1 MAHGRKLVV
10 RHRSF
15 PSHQALGSMFSGVA
29 ARVWKRANVAV
40 GQGEWDGMAAST
52 LRGTALIS
60 GQAGGEVLHADV
72 GLSFMGGVDASS
84 GRVIDVHHPLCG
96 QSVAGKVLCIPSG
109 RGSCSGSLVI
119 FELLMNGHAPA
130 ALVFRHKETILTLG
144 VLIAGELF
152 QRGIPVVQLDEAG
165 FAALAGVSHA
175 RIDGEQVVAVEG
187 PVAVAPTFT
196 LPKPDPSDF
205 TLADIDR
212 RFLAG
217 EFGEAARIA
226 MRIIL
231 QTARIEGATALL
243 DVDTAHLDG
252 VFYQGPA
259 GLQFAQRLCD
269 LGARVRVPTTMNA
282 VCVDR
287 RQWRAQGVDK
297 VLGEGTDAL
306 AEAYAVM
313 GAQPTYTCAPYLLDP
328 APKAGQNIAWGES
341 NAVVFANSVLGA
353 RTLKYPDYLDILV
366 ALTGRAPA
374 ADCYL
379 DEGRR
384 ARVRI
389 DLPPLGALDD
399 LFFPLLGYHVGKIAT
414 NEIPLICG
422 LEGRA
427 VSLDDL
433 KAFGAAFATTSAAP
447 MFHVLG
453 ITPEATTATAVLADA
468 ARVVTVTPQ
477 DLAETWEEL
486 NIARTPDVDL
496 VSLGNPHFS
505 LTEFEALAR
514 LCEGRNK
521 AEKVQLIVTCG
532 RDVLAQAKAR
542 GFINVMRKFGG
553 QVLNDTCWCFISAP
567 VVAPSVRNIATNSGK
582 YAHYGPPA
590 TGKAFHFASLA
601 RCVDAACTGRID
613 MTLPDWCRT
622 G

>member
-1 MAHGRKLVV
+1 
-10 RHRSF
+10 
-15 PSHQALGSMFSGVA
+15 
-29 ARVWKRANVAV
+29 
-40 GQGEWDGMAAST
+40 MAASV
-52 LRGTALIS
+52 LHGKALIA
-60 GQAGGEVLHADV
+60 GQASGAVLHAET
-72 GLSFMGGVDASS
+72 GLSFMGGVDAAS

-175 RIDGEQVVAVEG
+175 RIDGDRVEAVEG
-187 PVAVAPTFT
+187 PVDVASTFV
-196 LPKPDPSDF
+196 LPKPDPGDF
-205 TLADIDR
+205 ALSEVDR

-217 EFGEAARIA
+217 ELGEAARVA
-226 MRIIL
+226 MRIVL
-231 QTARIEGATALL
+231 QTARIEGAAGLV
-243 DVDTAHLDG
+243 DVDMAHLDG

-259 GLQFAQRLCD
+259 GLKFAHKLCD

-282 VCVDR
+282 ICVDR
-287 RQWRAQGVDK
+287 RQWRVQGVDP

-306 AEAYAVM
+306 ADAYAKM
-313 GAQPTYTCAPYLLDP
+313 GARPTYTCAPYLLEG
-328 APKAGQNIAWGES
+328 APKAGQMIAWGES

-379 DEGRR
+379 DGGRR
-384 ARVRI
+384 ATVRF
-389 DLPPLGALDD
+389 DLPPLDGLDD
-399 LFFPLLGYHVGKIAT
+399 LFFPLLGYHIGKIAT

-422 LEGRA
+422 LEGRD
-427 VSLDDL
+427 VSHDDL

-447 MFHVLG
+447 MFHMLG
-453 ITPEATTATAVLADA
+453 VTPEASTADAVLGAEV
-468 ARVVTVTPQ
+468 RVVNVTLH
-477 DLAETWEEL
+477 DLAETWEDL

-505 LTEFEALAR
+505 LTEMSALAR
-514 LCEGRNK
+514 LCEGRRI
-521 AEKVQLIVTCG
+521 ADGVRLIVTCG
-532 RDVLAQAKAR
+532 RDVHAQAKAAGLIDTIR
-542 GFINVMRKFGG
+542 AFGG
-553 QVLNDTCWCFISAP
+553 QVLNDTCWCFIGAP
-567 VVAPSVRNIATNSGK
+567 VVPVSVRNIATNSGK

-590 TGKAFHFASLA
+590 VGKDFHFASLA
-601 RCVDAACTGRID
+601 ACVEAACTGVVD
-613 MTLPDWCRT
+613 MSPPRWLR
-622 G
+622 GG

>member
-1 MAHGRKLVV
+1 MTALV
-10 RHRSF
+10 
-15 PSHQALGSMFSGVA
+15 L
-29 ARVWKRANVAV
+29 N
-40 GQGEWDGMAAST
+40 
-52 LRGTALIS
+52 GTALIA
-60 GQAGGEVLHADV
+60 GQASGEVLHAET
-72 GLSFMGGVDASS
+72 GLSFMGGVDATT

-152 QRGIPVVQLDEAG
+152 QRGIPVLQMDEAG
-165 FAALAGVSHA
+165 FAALSDARFA
-175 RIDGEQVVAVEG
+175 RIDGDTIHSTDIRTAVT
-187 PVAVAPTFT
+187 PSFV
-196 LPKPDPSDF
+196 LPEPDP
-205 TLADIDR
+205 ADIMLSDLDR
-212 RFLAG
+212 WFLTG
-217 EFGEAARIA
+217 EFGEAAKIA
-226 MRIIL
+226 MRIVL
-231 QTARIEGATALL
+231 QTARIEGATALI
-243 DVDTAHLDG
+243 DVDMAHLDG

-259 GLQFAQRLCD
+259 GLQFARRLCD

-282 VCVDR
+282 ICVDR
-287 RQWRAQGVDK
+287 RQWRALGVPE
-297 VLGEGTDAL
+297 VLGEASDAL
-306 AEAYAVM
+306 ADAYVEM
-313 GAQPTYTCAPYLLDP
+313 GAKPTYTCAPYLLDP

-384 ARVRI
+384 ATIRL
-389 DLPPLGALDD
+389 DLPPLSDLDD
-399 LFFPLLGYHVGKIAT
+399 LFFPLLGYHIGKIAT

-422 LEGRA
+422 LEGHA

-453 ITPEATTATAVLADA
+453 ITPEASTADAVLGAEV
-468 ARVVTVTPQ
+468 RVVSVTLH
-477 DLAETWEEL
+477 DLAETWGEL
-486 NIARTPDVDL
+486 NIARTADVDM

-505 LTEFEALAR
+505 LTEIAALAQ
-514 LCEGRNK
+514 LCEGRRI
-521 AEKVQLIVTCG
+521 ADGVRLIVTCG
-532 RDVLAQAKAR
+532 RDVHARAKSAGLIDTIR
-542 GFINVMRKFGG
+542 TFGG
-553 QVLNDTCWCFISAP
+553 QVLNDTCWCFIGEP
-567 VVAPSVRNIATNSGK
+567 VVPASVRTIATNSGK

-590 TGKAFHFASLA
+590 VGKDFHFASLA
-601 RCVDAACTGRID
+601 RCVDAACSGQID
-613 MTLPDWCRT
+613 TTPPAWFGDDDQR
-622 G
+622 

>member
-1 MAHGRKLVV
+1 
-10 RHRSF
+10 
-15 PSHQALGSMFSGVA
+15 
-29 ARVWKRANVAV
+29 
-40 GQGEWDGMAAST
+40 MAASV
-52 LRGTALIS
+52 LQGKALIA
-60 GQAGGEVLHADV
+60 GQASGEVLHAET
-72 GLSFMGGVDASS
+72 GLSFMGGVDAAT

-152 QRGIPVVQLDEAG
+152 QRGIPVLQLDEAG
-165 FAALAGVSHA
+165 FAALAGVGHV
-175 RIDGEQVVAVEG
+175 RIDGDRVEAVEG
-187 PVAVAPTFT
+187 PVAMASTFV
-196 LPKPDPSDF
+196 LPKPDPEDF
-205 TLADIDR
+205 TLGEVDR

-217 EFGEAARIA
+217 EFGEAAKIA
-226 MRIIL
+226 MRIVL
-231 QTARIEGATALL
+231 QTARIEGATGLV
-243 DVDTAHLDG
+243 DVEMAHLDG

-259 GLQFAQRLCD
+259 GLKFARKLCD

-282 VCVDR
+282 ICVDR
-287 RQWRAQGVDK
+287 RQWRALGVPLA
-297 VLGEGTDAL
+297 LGEASDAL
-306 AEAYAVM
+306 AEAYVEM
-313 GAQPTYTCAPYLLDP
+313 GAQPTYTCAPYLLER
-328 APKAGQNIAWGES
+328 APKAGQMIAWGES

-379 DEGRR
+379 DGGRKATIR
-384 ARVRI
+384 F
-389 DLPPLGALDD
+389 DLPPLGEVDD
-399 LFFPLLGYHVGKIAT
+399 LFFPLLGYHIGKIAT

-427 VSLDDL
+427 VSHDDL

-453 ITPEATTATAVLADA
+453 VTPEASTAAAVAAADV
-468 ARVVTVTPQ
+468 RVVAVTLQ

-486 NIARTPDVDL
+486 NIARTPEVDL

-505 LTEFEALAR
+505 LTEMAALAG
-514 LCEGRNK
+514 LCAGRRI
-521 AEKVQLIVTCG
+521 ADGVQLIVTCG
-532 RDVLAQAKAR
+532 RDVFAQAQAAGFIDTVR
-542 GFINVMRKFGG
+542 GFGG
-553 QVLNDTCWCFISAP
+553 AVLTDTCWCFIGAP
-567 VVAPSVRNIATNSGK
+567 VVRPSVRTIATNSGK

-601 RCVDAACTGRID
+601 RCVDAACTGRIETA
-613 MTLPDWCRT
+613 MPEWSRP